1 MIVIVIRVFLMLVL
15 ILIYRFSVFIS
26 NYHVEYN

>member
-1 MIVIVIRVFLMLVL
+1 MIAIVIRVFLMLVL
-15 ILIYRFSVFIS
+15 ILIYLFSVLIS